1 MADTTTGLAQLEAE
15 HRQLEEEKRQRIG
28 GSDISAIVG
37 LNPYKSAFDVWVR
50 LTGQEHLL
58 KTAADDDDEEE
69 KDSDGEQ
76 DDHADRLE
84 LGRLLEE
91 PIAQRYT
98 LKTGIALRPL
108 GELVHPVYDWAGGHI
123 DREAVDGSRDVE
135 CKSVDPWDRERQWS
149 MPGEVQRV
157 PEYVTIQ
164 VCWYLTM
171 RGYSRPHHIAAQ
183 RGFRPLQVYP
193 FNPTDQ
199 IQRIGANLMEQA
211 HQFITK
217 YVKTGN
223 PPPLGDG
230 PAAKAFLAKHHM
242 LDPKKQLAPAPPG
255 AEDLARRYE
264 QAKTLADKWA
274 KEKKAIRND
283 IAALVGDRYGLAGE
297 TFTATWPEVPEKTEA
312 VTDHEALC
320 RELCED
326 NEIEIPAELIQKHTR
341 IVTVRKGYRT
351 FKVNTKK
358 G

>member
-1 MADTTTGLAQLEAE
+1 
-15 HRQLEEEKRQRIG
+15 
-28 GSDISAIVG
+28 
-37 LNPYKSAFDVWVR
+37 
-50 LTGQEHLL
+50 
-58 KTAADDDDEEE
+58 
-69 KDSDGEQ
+69 
-76 DDHADRLE
+76 
-84 LGRLLEE
+84 LEE

-98 LKTGIALRPL
+98 RKTGIALRPL
-108 GELVHPVYDWAGGHI
+108 GELVHPVYNWAGGHI
-123 DREAVDGSRDVE
+123 DREAVDESLDVE

-149 MPGEVQRV
+149 LPGEVQRV
-157 PEYVTIQ
+157 PEYVTLQ

-199 IQRIGANLMEQA
+199 IQRIGANLLEQA
-211 HQFITK
+211 HQFIEK

-230 PAAKAFLAKHHM
+230 PAADGFLARFHM
-242 LDPKKQLAPAPPG
+242 KDPKKELSPAPPG
-255 AEDLARRYE
+255 TAELVARYE
-264 QAKTLADKWA
+264 QAKSLSDKWT

-297 TFTATWPEVPEKTEA
+297 SFTATWPETPSKTEA
-312 VTDHEALC
+312 VTDYAAVAM
-320 RELCED
+320 ELAED
-326 NEIEIPAELIQKHTR
+326 NELEIPVELIQKHTQ
-341 IVTVRKGYRT
+341 ILTVRKGYRT